1 MFKATLS
8 DVDLLRNSIPII
20 AEIIDE
26 ANFTVDKNGIS
37 MLAPDRTMVS
47 VVDFRLLSSAFD
59 EFKVE
64 GSVSLGLNMS
74 NLTSVLKRLKSGDK
88 LTLSYD
94 GKKLIIRV
102 AGRSTRTFEIPL
114 IDVKLEKPPIEQLAF
129 NVKVHLDSSILEEG
143 IADAE
148 IIGDS
153 VFFESDGKIFSAFAK
168 GDISS
173 ARLEVKKGDEGLIDL
188 QATEHVR
195 AQYPLDYL
203 KKMVKA
209 GRLSPQAILEF
220 GKDYP
225 MRLDF
230 RIIDKLQMTFI
241 LAPRVSE
248 E

>member
-8 DVDLLRNSIPII
+8 DVDLLRNSIPVI

-26 ANFTVDKNGIS
+26 ANFVADKNGIS

-59 EFKVE
+59 EFKAE
-64 GSVSLGLNMS
+64 EKVSLGLNLA

-94 GKKLIIRV
+94 GKKLIVRV
-102 AGRSTRTFEIPL
+102 TGRSTRTFEIPL

-129 NVKVHLDSSILEEG
+129 NAKVHIDSSILEEG

-148 IIGDS
+148 IISDS
-153 VFFESDGKIFSAFAK
+153 VFFEADPKTFSASAK

-173 ARLEVKKGDEGLIDL
+173 ARLEMKKGDEGLIDL
-188 QATEHVR
+188 QAAEHVR
-195 AQYPLDYL
+195 SQYPLDYL
-203 KKMVKA
+203 RKMVKA
-209 GRLSPQAILEF
+209 SRLCPQAVLEF

-230 RIIDKLQMTFI
+230 RLIDKLQMTFI